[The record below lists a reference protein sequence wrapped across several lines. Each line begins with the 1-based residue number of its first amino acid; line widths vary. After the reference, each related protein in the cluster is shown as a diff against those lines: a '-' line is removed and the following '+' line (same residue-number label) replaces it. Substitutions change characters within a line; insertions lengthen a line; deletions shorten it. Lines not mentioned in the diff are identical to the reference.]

1 MRFKNVSNSVKKIS
15 IIRYNISIMWY
26 KFWNTLQHLHI
37 QIHGYV
43 KVQKEEAKREGS
55 ESGWLAKK
63 NSI

>member
-1 MRFKNVSNSVKKIS
+1 M
-15 IIRYNISIMWY
+15 
-26 KFWNTLQHLHI
+26 